1 MTPIKSSEHLK
12 SYIKKQYGK
21 GVDVVDETDT
31 NPFFDYKVVGGIRDF
46 TVELKTNNFTWC
58 KWDAFGNHILI
69 EMVQGIYYLK
79 NNKNDEYSSRGLD
92 TAMGW
97 FYKIRCDRLIFMRYR
112 EGALKEILDID
123 FTRFFMWFVKKADNG
138 FFKVVFSYTTT
149 GTPNAVVDIVD
160 IPKDLM
166 VHLLL
171 NDELGRLECV

>member
-1 MTPIKSSEHLK
+1 
-12 SYIKKQYGK
+12 
-21 GVDVVDETDT
+21 
-31 NPFFDYKVVGGIRDF
+31 
-46 TVELKTNNFTWC
+46 
-58 KWDAFGNHILI
+58 
-69 EMVQGIYYLK
+69 
-79 NNKNDEYSSRGLD
+79 
-92 TAMGW
+92 
-97 FYKIRCDRLIFMRYR
+97 MRYR
-112 EGALKEILDID
+112 EGVLKEILDID